1 MAKNIIT
8 DATEML
14 YKQAQRLYDAD
25 KETIGD
31 EVERSKALDGL
42 VNGIRQNIGTQ
53 LAVERFRMDYGR
65 PAGKSATKMLEG

>member
-1 MAKNIIT
+1 MAKNVIT

-14 YKQAQRLYDAD
+14 YKQAQRLYAAESD
-25 KETIGD
+25 TIQE
-31 EVERSKALDGL
+31 EVDRSKALDGL

-65 PAGKSATKMLEG
+65 PGGNSAAKMLEG